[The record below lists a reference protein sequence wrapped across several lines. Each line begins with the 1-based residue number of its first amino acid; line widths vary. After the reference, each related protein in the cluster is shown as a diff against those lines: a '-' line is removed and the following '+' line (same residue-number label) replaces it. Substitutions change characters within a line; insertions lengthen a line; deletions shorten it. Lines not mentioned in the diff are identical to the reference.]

1 MSAKTIDVAAQ
12 LGAITREVKSR
23 VRDGKPARC
32 VVATRAYSTTVDDV
46 WDAIT
51 SPQRLPRWFL
61 PISGDLRPGGRYQLE
76 GNAGG
81 EITRCEPPR
90 HLAVTWEF
98 GGEVSWVDVRLE
110 QIGKSARLELR
121 HEAYV
126 DDERW
131 AQFGPGAVGVGWDL
145 TLFGLDQHLSR
156 DAAVDRAN
164 ADAWSVSTEGK
175 GFVRGSS
182 DSWGAASIAS
192 GTEPTAAQAAASRT
206 VAFYTGEGSEPAPEP
221 QKSEKP

>member
-1 MSAKTIDVAAQ
+1 MSTKTIDVAAQ
-12 LGAITREVKSR
+12 LGAVTREVKSR

-32 VVATRAYSTTVDDV
+32 VVASRTYSTTADDV

-51 SPQRLPRWFL
+51 SPERLPRWFL
-61 PISGDLRPGGRYQLE
+61 PVQGDLRLGGRYQLK

-98 GGEVSWVDVRLE
+98 GGEVSWLDVELT
-110 QIGKSARLELR
+110 KSGNGTRLELR
-121 HEAYV
+121 HEAFV

-156 DAAVDRAN
+156 QAAVDAKN

-175 GFVRGSS
+175 RFVRESS

-206 VAFYTGEGSEPAPEP
+206 AAFYTGEGGEPAQEP
-221 QKSEKP
+221 ATSKP